1 MMFTGIIKHQGRFL
15 GYRQGRQEMGLESPD
30 LAGRLAVGDSL
41 AVNGVCLS
49 VTAKERQTLW
59 FNLARET
66 LARTTLGRQRPGD
79 LLNLEPSLTLATPL
93 SGHLVTGHIDA
104 KAKVLRVSESRPGKR
119 MTISL
124 PAGSRPFLVAQGS
137 VAVDGV
143 SLTVAA
149 VAASSFEVELIPL
162 TLKESTL
169 GRLRPGHEV
178 NLEYDIIGKYVYNCL
193 NREKR

>member
-1 MMFTGIIKHQGRFL
+1 MFTGIIKHQGRFL

-30 LAGRLAVGDSL
+30 LAGRLGVGDSL

-79 LLNLEPSLTLATPL
+79 PLNLEPSLTLETPL

-104 KAKVLRVSESRPGKR
+104 KAKVLRVAESRPGKR
-119 MTISL
+119 LTISL
-124 PAGSRPFLVAQGS
+124 PPESRPFLVPQGS

-149 VAASSFEVELIPL
+149 VGASSFEVELIPL

-169 GRLRPGHEV
+169 GRLRPGDEV